1 MKHRFM
7 NDHRHLYSLVLMC
20 RVLQVARA
28 GFYDWLNKPSSDRA
42 IENQRLV
49 GLIRDSCA
57 ASGGVYGS
65 NRVFGDLREA
75 GETCGRHRVVRLMR
89 ANKIKAIRG
98 YKSPRQ
104 IAGRASIISPN
115 RLKLPTSPTSALGKA
130 GFTWRSWLI
139 FTRVASWVGQ

>member
-1 MKHRFM
+1 MKYRFM

-28 GFYDWLNKPSSDRA
+28 GFYDWLNKPLSDRA

-49 GLIRDSCA
+49 GLIRDSYA

-75 GETCGRHRVVRLMR
+75 GETCGRHRVARLMR
-89 ANKIKAIRG
+89 ANKIRAIRG

-104 IAGRASIISPN
+104 IAGRPSIISPN
-115 RLKLPTSPTSALGKA
+115 RLNRE
-130 GFTWRSWLI
+130 FT
-139 FTRVASWVGQ
+139 VEAPNQAWVTDITYIRT

>member
-1 MKHRFM
+1 VKYRFM

-28 GFYDWLNKPSSDRA
+28 GFYDWLNKPLSDRA

-49 GLIRDSCA
+49 GLIRDSYV

-75 GETCGRHRVVRLMR
+75 GETCGRHRVARLMR
-89 ANKIKAIRG
+89 ANKSRRYVATRCLTR
-98 YKSPRQ
+98 SP
-104 IAGRASIISPN
+104 AGRQSSLPIVSTENSLSTHPI
-115 RLKLPTSPTSALGKA
+115 KLGSRTSPISELGKV
-130 GFTWRSWLI
+130 GITWLL
-139 FTRVASWVGQ
+139 